1 MSPYRIVLADDSISL
16 RQEIKKMIAASG
28 DVQVVGEAGDG
39 LDLLNLLKTVTADMI
54 ILDISMPNLKGVEA
68 SREIQ
73 RIQPEID
80 ILILSQVKKKEHL
93 YQAFPID
100 ANGFLF
106 KEDIVAELFSA
117 IETVRQGSLYVSPLL
132 SRELSIDLIEKYNGL
147 GHKFSDGPLTA
158 REKEILTLLA
168 EGKSSKEIAGFFSIS
183 ARTVQH
189 HRANIMKKLKLKRVA
204 GLVKYA
210 IRNGYTSFINF

>member
-1 MSPYRIVLADDSISL
+1 MSPYRIVLGDDNISL
-16 RQEIKKMIAASG
+16 RREIKQIIAASG
-28 DVQVVGEAGDG
+28 DMKLVGEAGDG
-39 LDLLNLLKTVTADMI
+39 LDLLNLLKTVPADMI
-54 ILDISMPNLKGVEA
+54 ILDISMPNLKGVEV
-68 SREIQ
+68 SREIH

-80 ILILSQVKKKEHL
+80 ILILTWIEKKEHL
-93 YQAFPID
+93 YQAFPTG

-106 KEDIVAELFSA
+106 KEDITLELFSA
-117 IETVRQGSLYVSPLL
+117 IETVRQSSIYISPLL
-132 SRELSIDLIEKYNGL
+132 SRALSIDLLEKYNGM

-189 HRANIMKKLKLKRVA
+189 HRASIMKKLKLKRIA

-210 IRNGYTSFINF
+210 IRKGYTSFITF